1 MRLSLETNLNN
12 RTAGVAVGLSDSP
25 LHGSLRQAS
34 AESPLP
40 LMSHDMSPPQMTF
53 RRISPEVLVAELS
66 GSWRRQDAPPA
77 SCLLEETLK
86 REYGTRSLEFD
97 TRRLTAWDSRFVSF
111 IARSRS
117 LCEQG
122 RMEFR
127 ENGLPEGV
135 RRLLRLA
142 AAVPEARD
150 ARPKPMAPGGFAQI
164 GNWTLYG
171 LSETLV
177 LFTFLGELVQALGR
191 LIRGRAQFRQS
202 DLWQVIQQTG
212 PEALGIVGL
221 INFLIG
227 LILAFVGAT
236 SLAQFGATIYVADMV
251 AIGTTREMA
260 SIMTGIILC
269 GRTGAAFAAQLGTMK
284 VNEEIGALQTFG
296 ISPIEFLVLPRMLAL
311 IAMTPLLVLFAD
323 LISISGG
330 WFVSVSMLDVST
342 TEYLSRTFHAVR
354 LKSFLLG
361 IFKGGFFGFL
371 VAYTGC
377 LRGMQCGSNA
387 AAVGQATTQAVVAGI
402 TAIIAADG
410 LFAILCHTLGI

>member
-1 MRLSLETNLNN
+1 M
-12 RTAGVAVGLSDSP
+12 
-25 LHGSLRQAS
+25 
-34 AESPLP
+34 
-40 LMSHDMSPPQMTF
+40 
-53 RRISPEVLVAELS
+53 AELS
-66 GSWRRQDAPPA
+66 GSWRRQNAPPGIRF
-77 SCLLEETLK
+77 LEVSLA
-86 REYGTRSLEFD
+86 REVGTMSLEFD
-97 TRRLTAWDSRFVSF
+97 TSRLTAWDSRFVSF
-111 IARSRS
+111 IARCKS
-117 LCEQG
+117 LCAER

-150 ARPKPMAPGGFAQI
+150 ARRTQKAPGFFARVGTRALDGLGDTI
-164 GNWTLYG
+164 TLF
-171 LSETLV
+171 S
-177 LFTFLGELVQALGR
+177 FLGELVQALGR

-202 DLWQVIQQTG
+202 DLWQVVQETG
-212 PEALGIVGL
+212 PEALGIVAL

-330 WFVSVSMLDVST
+330 WFVCVSMLDVST

-354 LKSFLLG
+354 MKSFLLG

-410 LFAILCHTLGI
+410 LFAILCHTLRI